1 MYDVYKLDR
10 KLNESLID
18 AVLEQIKKD
27 VRDGDLTAIEELL
40 IRLPHHRLVGY
51 LPEDQWINHPKEQ
64 DDVQVW
70 HHRPRK
76 VDLQYDDAT
85 AEELQNILLDAA
97 ELFGIEVNEMI
108 LNEDPE
114 TGEIRIRFKEDKL
127 EEPAVKKTGWTPKV
141 ISNENTKDD
150 KSD

>member
-1 MYDVYKLDR
+1 MYDVHKLDR

-64 DDVQVW
+64 DDVQV
-70 HHRPRK
+70 
-76 VDLQYDDAT
+76 
-85 AEELQNILLDAA
+85 
-97 ELFGIEVNEMI
+97 
-108 LNEDPE
+108 
-114 TGEIRIRFKEDKL
+114 
-127 EEPAVKKTGWTPKV
+127 
-141 ISNENTKDD
+141 
-150 KSD
+150 